1 MKTIAEHMMAMR
13 AAAFVGLRHNERTAL
28 WEGILSPSGARDYN
42 IRVAY
47 ATPILG
53 EVFTIGRVQP
63 QVRVMSPL
71 LERHYDYEQGPIPHV
86 YWDNEDYDHPVLCLF
101 SLEGREWG
109 LDDLIAETTIL
120 WASRWLY
127 FYEGWLATK
136 KWKGGG
142 RHPGRHRDGKRLAT
156 V

>member
-1 MKTIAEHMMAMR
+1 
-13 AAAFVGLRHNERTAL
+13 
-28 WEGILSPSGARDYN
+28 
-42 IRVAY
+42 
-47 ATPILG
+47 
-53 EVFTIGRVQP
+53 
-63 QVRVMSPL
+63 
-71 LERHYDYEQGPIPHV
+71 
-86 YWDNEDYDHPVLCLF
+86 LF

-120 WASRWLY
+120 WAARWLF

-142 RHPGRHRDGKRLAT
+142 RHPGRHSDGKRIEA

>member
-1 MKTIAEHMMAMR
+1 MKTIAEQMPTMH
-13 AAAFVGLRHNERTAL
+13 AAGFRPLWHDARGAL
-28 WEGILSPSGARDYN
+28 WEGKLSPSNARDYTV
-42 IRVAY
+42 RVAY
-47 ATPILG
+47 KTPILA
-53 EVFTIGRVQP
+53 ENFTIGRVQP
-63 QVRVMSPL
+63 QVRVTSPL
-71 LERHYDYEQGPIPHV
+71 LERHPDYEDGPIPHV
-86 YWDNEDYDHPVLCLF
+86 YWDDEDLDRPILCLF

-120 WASRWLY
+120 WAARWLF

-142 RHPGRHRDGKRLAT
+142 RHPGRHSDGKRIEA